1 MRRSYRLEPANGI
14 GPVLEFEWDPGTGEL
29 FGPAAQGIRATVED
43 AQRAGRVM
51 GLPIPT
57 LYEISDPLRTPSE
70 MAVIL
75 GTLWRLPPDLAAA
88 YPKPPSENDVPP
100 AASS

>member
-14 GPVLEFEWDPGTGEL
+14 GPVLEFEWDSDTGEL
-29 FGPAAQGIRATVED
+29 SGPAAAGIRATVED

-57 LYEISDPLRTPSE
+57 LYKISDPLHRPSE

-75 GTLWRLPPDLAAA
+75 GTLWRLPPDLAVV
-88 YPKPPSENDVPP
+88 YPKPPTNDLPHGAVP
-100 AASS
+100 